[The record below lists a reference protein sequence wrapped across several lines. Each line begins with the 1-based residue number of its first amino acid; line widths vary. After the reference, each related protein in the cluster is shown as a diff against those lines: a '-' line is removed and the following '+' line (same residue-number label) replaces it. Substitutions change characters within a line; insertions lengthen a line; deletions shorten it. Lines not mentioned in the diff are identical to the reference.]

1 MRQGRDKEEG
11 KEERERNEGKEGEG
25 DKEGTMNRL
34 GQNSCI
40 FTCDKLLVLLELV
53 DGLLRDG
60 EWPARALR
68 VGRDLPA
75 QL

>member
-1 MRQGRDKEEG
+1 MTILTEKAFKE
-11 KEERERNEGKEGEG
+11 NEGGHGTLKGLWSG
-25 DKEGTMNRL
+25 WDK
-34 GQNSCI
+34 NSCF